1 MSSTRKDAEASGLGM
16 IKPRTSRRPWTLVLV
31 VLGLWAI
38 GSGGRGV
45 VIVLESARMV
55 IPLGCWSSRTWIDGN
70 LMLICDCQ
78 LKKFNYAYV

>member
-31 VLGLWAI
+31 VLGLWDI

-55 IPLGCWSSRTWIDGN
+55 IALGCWSSRTWIDGN
-70 LMLICDCQ
+70 LMLNYDCQ
-78 LKKFNYAYV
+78 LKFNYAYV

>member
-1 MSSTRKDAEASGLGM
+1 MRKGAAASKLWRSMSANNLLEGPLM
-16 IKPRTSRRPWTLVLV
+16 LVAFGPLV
-31 VLGLWAI
+31 V

-55 IPLGCWSSRTWIDGN
+55 IPFGCWSSRTWIDGN

-78 LKKFNYAYV
+78 LKKINYAYV